1 MAEILSRSW
10 STVMPRCA
18 NPDCPD
24 ASLSDMTMRH
34 HWVQV
39 QETDLAQAGQA
50 ESAGTVRHLFAVI
63 TCSKR
68 CAAAV
73 LAAQLPA
80 EDAERQARREMFG
93 AVGADQSR

>member
-1 MAEILSRSW
+1 
-10 STVMPRCA
+10 MPRCA

-24 ASLSDMTMRH
+24 ASLNGLTMPH

-39 QETDLAQAGQA
+39 QETDLVQVGQA
-50 ESAGTVRHLFAVI
+50 ETAGAVRHLFAAI

-73 LAAQLPA
+73 LAAQAPA
-80 EDAERQARREMFG
+80 EEAERQARQEVFG
-93 AVGADQSR
+93 AFGGDRSG

>member
-1 MAEILSRSW
+1 
-10 STVMPRCA
+10 MPRCA

-24 ASLSDMTMRH
+24 ASLSELTVQH

-39 QETDLAQAGQA
+39 HEIDLAQVGQA
-50 ESAGTVRHLFAVI
+50 ESAGTVRHLYAAV

-73 LAAQLPA
+73 LAAQVPA
-80 EDAERQARREMFG
+80 EEAERERQRELFR
-93 AVGADQSR
+93 S

>member
-1 MAEILSRSW
+1 
-10 STVMPRCA
+10 MPRCA

-24 ASLSDMTMRH
+24 ASLSELTMRH

-39 QETDLAQAGQA
+39 QETDLPQVGQA
-50 ESAGTVRHLFAVI
+50 ESAGTVRHLYAAV

-73 LAAQLPA
+73 LASQVPA
-80 EDAERQARREMFG
+80 EEAERQERQELFR
-93 AVGADQSR
+93 S